1 MTGDMKIQT
10 FFTQF
15 LAFTQKEFFHILRD
29 KKTLLVLIGLPI
41 AQLLIFG
48 FALNNNMSEM
58 PTVVLDLSNDALTRE
73 LVADID
79 ASPTFKVL
87 GRVESKEEIDELFKQ
102 GKLSQAFVFM
112 PGFEES
118 IKRTGSADVQLIMDA
133 SLGINSSTLEAHI
146 MVIFLKFQQ
155 KLNESRTIPIQII
168 PEVKM
173 RYNPQL
179 SSAFHFVPGVI
190 GVVLML
196 VCAMMAS
203 LAIVKEKETG
213 TMEVLLVSPVRPP
226 VIILAKLVPYL
237 IVGMINIV
245 IILLISV
252 FILKVPVAG
261 NIFLLFFVGTIFTL
275 SSLAL
280 GIMVSVLTRT
290 QRDAVVV
297 SIAGLMLPAIAL
309 SGFIFPL
316 EVLPEA
322 MQVLVNLLPV
332 TLFISAA
339 RSVMIKGLGL
349 GAVYPEVMLMAVV
362 TLGLIVI
369 SIKCFKNRLS

>member
-1 MTGDMKIQT
+1 MEEKKKRMKELVELLNRAGRAYYQEADEIMTNY
-10 FFTQF
+10 
-15 LAFTQKEFFHILRD
+15 EY
-29 KKTLLVLIGLPI
+29 
-41 AQLLIFG
+41 
-48 FALNNNMSEM
+48 
-58 PTVVLDLSNDALTRE
+58 DALY
-73 LVADID
+73 
-79 ASPTFKVL
+79 
-87 GRVESKEEIDELFKQ
+87 DELAR
-102 GKLSQAFVFM
+102 L
-112 PGFEES
+112 
-118 IKRTGSADVQLIMDA
+118 
-133 SLGINSSTLEAHI
+133 
-146 MVIFLKFQQ
+146 
-155 KLNESRTIPIQII
+155 
-168 PEVKM
+168 
-173 RYNPQL
+173 
-179 SSAFHFVPGVI
+179 
-190 GVVLML
+190 
-196 VCAMMAS
+196 
-203 LAIVKEKETG
+203 EKETG
-213 TMEVLLVSPVRPP
+213 TMEVLLVSPVRPQ

-339 RSVMIKGLGL
+339 RSVMIKGLGM
-349 GAVYPEVMLMAVV
+349 GAVYPEVILMAVV

>member
-1 MTGDMKIQT
+1 MNT
-10 FFTQF
+10 FVNQF
-15 LAFTQKEFFHILRD
+15 IAFTQKEFFHMLRD
-29 KKTLLVLIGLPI
+29 RKTLLVLIVLPLT
-41 AQLLIFG
+41 QLLIFG

-58 PTVVLDLSNDALTRE
+58 PTAVLDLSNDALSRQ
-73 LVADID
+73 LIADID
-79 ASPTFKVL
+79 ASPTFEVI
-87 GRVESKEEIDELFKQ
+87 GRAQSKDEVDELFKQ

-118 IKRTGSADVQLIMDA
+118 IKRTGSGDVQVIMDA
-133 SLGINSSTLEAHI
+133 SLGINSTTLESHI
-146 MVIFLKFQQ
+146 MVILLKFQQ
-155 KLNESRTIPIQII
+155 KLNTGRTIPMQII
-168 PEVKM
+168 PEVRM

-196 VCAMMAS
+196 VCSMMAS

-226 VIILAKLVPYL
+226 VIILSKLVPYL
-237 IVGMINIV
+237 AVGMINIV
-245 IILLISV
+245 IILLVSV
-252 FILKVPVAG
+252 FVLKVPVAG
-261 NIFLLFFVGTIFTL
+261 NVFLLFFVGTMFTL

-280 GIMVSVLTRT
+280 GIMVSVFTGT
-290 QRDAVVV
+290 QRTAVIV

-316 EVLPEA
+316 DVLPEA
-322 MQVLVNLLPV
+322 VQMLVRLLPV

-339 RSVMIKGLGL
+339 RSVMIKGLGME
-349 GAVYPEVMLMAVV
+349 AVYPEVITMVV
-362 TLGLIVI
+362 ITVILIVI
-369 SIKCFKNRLS
+369 SVKCFKDRLS